1 MPTKLVL
8 FYFYIDRIKTI
19 FREFIWQ
26 RKYYFNARQRF
37 ALPAVWD
44 YLKYVSHCTNIIKS
58 Y

>member
-26 RKYYFNARQRF
+26 RKYYFNARQRSS
-37 ALPAVWD
+37 AM
-44 YLKYVSHCTNIIKS
+44 
-58 Y
+58 